1 MRELQDIVRGWTEL
15 RQRGQPVLLATVVAT
30 SGSTYRRPGA
40 RLLLSAE
47 RWIAG
52 GISGGCLERDV
63 LQKAWWRTREGPVV
77 VSYDSTSADDEETW
91 TFGLGCNGRVDV
103 LLERLP
109 EGGETH
115 PIEFIAECLAARRTG
130 VMATVFRDEGR
141 TRVGQRLLRDT
152 RGSRSDLA
160 AGPVRDRVLAAAE
173 STLGEGR
180 TRVGRIETEDEAMEV
195 LLEVIRPPRSLVVFG
210 TGQDAVPLVQ
220 QAVALGFHV
229 TVVSNTSGG
238 VPAELFRDADVQ
250 LTASPAAIAG
260 KLVLESDS
268 AIVVMTHNLGHDR
281 GYLRFA
287 LESGCSYVGVLGPR
301 ARTERLLD
309 ELREGGFPFTE
320 RHRASLYS
328 PVGLNLGAEQP
339 EEIALSILSEIQARF
354 SGADAQSLRLRPGPI
369 HGRSA

>member
-1 MRELQDIVRGWTEL
+1 VREIQDIVRGWAEL
-15 RQRGQPVLLATVVAT
+15 GGSGQPVLLATVVAT

-77 VSYDSTSADDEETW
+77 VTYDSTSADDEETW

-109 EGGETH
+109 AGGETH
-115 PIEFIAECLAARRTG
+115 PIEFIAGCVGGRRTG
-130 VMATVFRDEGR
+130 VMATVFRDGAG
-141 TRVGQRLLRDT
+141 TRVGQRLLQDAMGT
-152 RGSRSDLA
+152 RSDLQ
-160 AGPVRDRVLAAAE
+160 GGILRGRVLAAAE
-173 STLGEGR
+173 AALGEGT
-180 TRVGRIETEDEAMEV
+180 TRVGRFEDDGRPLEV

-210 TGQDAVPLVQ
+210 TGQDAVPLVRL
-220 QAVALGFHV
+220 AVALGFHV

-238 VPAELFRDADVQ
+238 VPADLFRDANVQ
-250 LTASPAAIAG
+250 LTASPAAVGG
-260 KLVLESDS
+260 KVVLEPDS
-268 AIVVMTHNLGHDR
+268 AVVVMTHNLGHDR

-287 LESGCSYVGVLGPR
+287 LESGCSYLGVLGPH
-301 ARTERLLD
+301 ARTDRLLD
-309 ELREGGFPFTE
+309 ELREGGFSPTE
-320 RHRASLYS
+320 RQRASVHS

-339 EEIALSILSEIQARF
+339 EEIALSILSEIQAHF
-354 SGADAQSLRLRPGPI
+354 CGTDAQSLRLRPGPI
-369 HGRSA
+369 HTR

>member
-1 MRELQDIVRGWTEL
+1 MRELQDIVRGWSEF
-15 RQRGQPVLLATVVAT
+15 RGGGQPVVLATVVAT

-47 RWIAG
+47 RWVAG

-77 VSYDSTSADDEETW
+77 VTYDSTSADDEDTW
-91 TFGLGCNGRVDV
+91 TFGLGCNGRVEV
-103 LLERLP
+103 LLERLTT
-109 EGGETH
+109 GGEIH
-115 PIEFIAECLAARRTG
+115 PIEFIAGCLAARRTG
-130 VMATVFRDEGR
+130 VMATVFRDEAGA
-141 TRVGQRLLRDT
+141 RVGQRVLKDAGWT
-152 RGSRSDLA
+152 RSDLP
-160 AGPVRDRVLAAAE
+160 AGPARDRILAAAE
-173 STLGEGR
+173 AALGAGT
-180 TRVGRIETEDEAMEV
+180 TRVGRIETEEGAVEV

-210 TGQDAVPLVQ
+210 TGQDAVPLVRL
-220 QAVALGFHV
+220 AATVGFHV
-229 TVVSNTSGG
+229 TVVSNTSAG
-238 VPAELFRDADVQ
+238 VPAELFREANVQ
-250 LTASPAAIAG
+250 LTAGPAAIAE
-260 KLVLESDS
+260 KLALEPGS

-309 ELREGGFPFTE
+309 ELREGGFSPTDE
-320 RHRASLYS
+320 QRATVYS

-354 SGADAQSLRLRPGPI
+354 NGTDAQSLRLRRGPI
-369 HGRSA
+369 HSHSG